1 MEEDAGEGTISGASG
16 GVVVDETDGM
26 NAPQTVGDGRLVMRE
41 GVGGLPGGSRSADIL
56 IHFPGRPHPPRG
68 GGNHETG
75 LSKHRDNSR
84 R

>member
-1 MEEDAGEGTISGASG
+1 M
-16 GVVVDETDGM
+16 
-26 NAPQTVGDGRLVMRE
+26 
-41 GVGGLPGGSRSADIL
+41 GGLPGGSRSADIL
-56 IHFPGRPHPPRG
+56 IHLPGRPHPPRG